1 MWLLIACSLLSGL
14 FGIVTAARGT
24 AGAAAVVGF
33 GGLLAILARIA
44 QASQR

>member
-24 AGAAAVVGF
+24 AAVVGF